1 MKRIALAVLTALTF
15 APALSQ
21 AAVTVKGSD
30 TLVILSQRWAE
41 DYMNKHAGK
50 KIQVTGGGSGT
61 GIAALING
69 TTDIANASR
78 NMKKDEAEKVKKAF
92 GVDPVETTVAK
103 DGVAI
108 YVNEANPLTQITPEQ
123 LKSIYQGDV
132 TNWKAVG
139 GPDAPIVLYSRENS
153 SGTYVFV
160 KEHVLKGA
168 DYAASAQTLP
178 GTAAVVNAIAKEK
191 NGIGYGGAAY
201 AKGIKE
207 LHVVGADGK
216 AYAASAENVKSGKYP
231 LSRGLFVYTRGA
243 PAGEVKE
250 FIDYCLSKEGQ
261 ELVVKVGYFP
271 IK

>member
-1 MKRIALAVLTALTF
+1 MFARTVAVLTVLTF
-15 APALSQ
+15 APVLSQ

-30 TLVILSQRWAE
+30 TMVILSQRWAE

-50 KIQVTGGGSGT
+50 KVQVTGGGSGT

-69 TTDIANASR
+69 TTDVANASR
-78 NMKKDEAEKVKKAF
+78 NIKKDEAEKIRKSF
-92 GVDPVETTVAK
+92 GTDPVETTVAK

-108 YVNEANPLTQITPEQ
+108 YVNDSNPINEITPAQ

-132 TNWKAVG
+132 TNWKQVG
-139 GPDAPIVLYSRENS
+139 GADAPIVLYSRENS

-160 KEHVLKGA
+160 KEHVLQGA

-178 GTAAVVNAIAKEK
+178 GTAAVVNAISKEK

-201 AKGIKE
+201 AKGVKE
-207 LHVVGADGK
+207 VKVVGADGK
-216 AYAASAENVKSGKYP
+216 AYSPSAENVKSGKYP

-243 PAGEVKE
+243 PAGETKD
-250 FIDYCLSKEGQ
+250 FIDYCLSAEGQ
-261 ELVVKVGYFP
+261 ALVVKVGYFP